1 MGNKSNPMLYPLIL
15 GIALLALAYHG
26 GRMFVSREVT
36 SCPDEKKEEVKAHTS
51 YLKSVYI
58 MHISAIVPLLLYV
71 GLKGNKSDVRVFPI
85 LLALGIIS
93 DIYHVFRLF
102 KPRHTIK
109 C

>member
-1 MGNKSNPMLYPLIL
+1 
-15 GIALLALAYHG
+15 
-26 GRMFVSREVT
+26 
-36 SCPDEKKEEVKAHTS
+36 
-51 YLKSVYI
+51 
-58 MHISAIVPLLLYV
+58 MHVSAIVPLLLYV